1 MYVTHRTKKKQ
12 TNNAVE
18 VDRTCDNLYGQKSP
32 LQMYIYNIYYMYIS
46 PLQMYIYNV
55 LYIIDILYMLQ
66 YNCTYL
72 QSKSSAVISHLQSKP
87 LSDFFYILN
96 YNLLIVEGD

>member
-12 TNNAVE
+12 TNTAVE

-55 LYIIDILYMLQ
+55 YYMYIIHAPIQLYIFAEQEQRSNISLAKQTFVRFFLYSQL
-66 YNCTYL
+66 
-72 QSKSSAVISHLQSKP
+72 
-87 LSDFFYILN
+87 
-96 YNLLIVEGD
+96 